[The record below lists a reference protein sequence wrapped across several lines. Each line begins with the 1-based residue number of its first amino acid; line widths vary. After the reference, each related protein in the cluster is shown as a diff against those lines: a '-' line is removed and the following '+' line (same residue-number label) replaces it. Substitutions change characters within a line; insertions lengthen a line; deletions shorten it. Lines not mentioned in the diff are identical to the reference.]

1 MTIDGIFV
9 LSVYVLFLALLTLIV
24 SIMWHL
30 GNYISAAA
38 MSTYMVRKFKTDLSQ
53 IKGGKK

>member
-1 MTIDGIFV
+1 MTIDGVIV
-9 LSVYVLFLALLTLIV
+9 MSVYVLFLALLTLLV

-30 GNYISAAA
+30 GNYISAYA
-38 MSTYMVRKFKTDLSQ
+38 MSSFMVRKFKSGLSQ